1 MSRRRLHLSTSG
13 CVDEPPSVL
22 MELPLKSPDIYLEPV
37 YMYFSTFHW
46 HTLVNG
52 YSGFSPPSVR
62 PPARPRAE
70 IP

>member
-1 MSRRRLHLSTSG
+1 
-13 CVDEPPSVL
+13 

-46 HTLVNG
+46 HKLVNG
-52 YSGFSPPSVR
+52 YSGFSPPSY
-62 PPARPRAE
+62 ARLLGLVAE